1 MTSIHN
7 GASSHN
13 GLSSAPQSSAPT
25 WTRATTN
32 FYPSHKRPF
41 LCSWAHSKLP
51 VSNCL
56 LIRDAPV
63 NRVITFGRLLQHDLD
78 AAKSALPHG
87 ALLQHPGM
95 VLKGGKGEDAR
106 PSPWPSRRI
115 HSRLLLLPSDINT
128 INRNQHLRGWD
139 TFSRSAARE
148 LIAVLLAVCAT
159 LSFDPP
165 RPSVSKR
172 KRTSGSKQSSVIMLF
187 ASN

>member
-95 VLKGGKGEDAR
+95 VLKGGKGETPDPHRGPAGAYTLVCSSCPATST
-106 PSPWPSRRI
+106 PSIEISTSGDGI
-115 HSRLLLLPSDINT
+115 HS
-128 INRNQHLRGWD
+128 QGQQQ
-139 TFSRSAARE
+139 
-148 LIAVLLAVCAT
+148 
-159 LSFDPP
+159 
-165 RPSVSKR
+165 
-172 KRTSGSKQSSVIMLF
+172 GS
-187 ASN
+187 